1 MKSTLKRSVW
11 VVVILFIAAVGY
23 LSYAYWIKKEPLPD
37 GLIQANGRIEGDH
50 VAIAS
55 KFSGRIKELLT
66 REGDTVKKEQVVAV
80 LDDSQ
85 VQARASV
92 QAGAW
97 DPAV

>member
-1 MKSTLKRSVW
+1 MKSAYKRIILVL
-11 VVVILFIAAVGY
+11 VILLIAAAGG
-23 LSYAYWIKKEPLPD
+23 LSYNRWIKKTPLPE

-50 VAIAS
+50 VTIAS
-55 KFSGRIKELLT
+55 KFQGRIKKLLV
-66 REGDTVKKEQVVAV
+66 REGDTVKKEQIVAV